1 MFWSGTG
8 PPDARPPE
16 KRKLLYCRSRALQE
30 IERAGLTRGRE
41 GAQVGHQRLRHDKKP
56 EACEPVHGHDED
68 QHDAGCAGR
77 AAALDVAGGK
87 GVELG
92 EHAGEVEQLEEGEQ
106 NEEYLFLKKQ
116 EAKFKD
122 RDYTKDNQLQN
133 RLKQFTFIAGQAP
146 FEGP

>member
-1 MFWSGTG
+1 MPRYISREAK
-8 PPDARPPE
+8 DLLNQLLSKRPE
-16 KRKLLYCRSRALQE
+16 KRITLEKAKQHEFFKGLDWEKLRRKE
-30 IERAGLTRGRE
+30 
-41 GAQVGHQRLRHDKKP
+41 VKP
-56 EACEPVHGHDED
+56 PVVLKSDD
-68 QHDAGCAGR
+68 
-77 AAALDVAGGK
+77 
-87 GVELG
+87 
-92 EHAGEVEQLEEGEQ
+92 EQLEEGEQ